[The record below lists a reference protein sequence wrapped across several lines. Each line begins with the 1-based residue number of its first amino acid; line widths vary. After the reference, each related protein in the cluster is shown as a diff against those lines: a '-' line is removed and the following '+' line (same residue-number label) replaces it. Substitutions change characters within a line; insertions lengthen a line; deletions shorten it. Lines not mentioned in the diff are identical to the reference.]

1 MILCLDAL
9 WQFTVPLFLGM
20 ARSIGRIPS
29 SANSS
34 LLGLLFPRLPTGPLT
49 DACFV
54 RTPSVVR
61 TSQVISQRR
70 TFNTFRSI
78 IPRTMSQTILS
89 SNSPSPPPA
98 VDLMADVSS
107 RQRSPSPI
115 DSGIAVIEP
124 VAVNEHP
131 EPLLQYLNKI
141 GASFPQHVI
150 SGSDN
155 CVLEFSSTQLDEL
168 LTMVSRQDE
177 LCSSVNV
184 YRWQFQTF

>member
-1 MILCLDAL
+1 MLHADAL
-9 WQFTVPLFLGM
+9 WQFTVPSFLGL

-34 LLGLLFPRLPTGPLT
+34 LLSSLFPRPPSGPST

-89 SNSPSPPPA
+89 STSPSPPPPPA
-98 VDLMADVSS
+98 TVDLAANVPG

-115 DSGIAVIEP
+115 DSGIAVVEP
-124 VAVNEHP
+124 VTVNEHP
-131 EPLLQYLNKI
+131 KPLLQYLNRI
-141 GASFPQHVI
+141 GASFPQTVV
-150 SGSDN
+150 SASDN
-155 CVLEFSSTQLDEL
+155 SVLEFTSAQLEEL
-168 LTMVSRQDE
+168 LTLVSVCIT
-177 LCSSVNV
+177 LSFLA
-184 YRWQFQTF
+184 W